1 MAMDVEKT
9 MEFILEKTAHTAAML
24 EQAKAQ
30 AEQTKVQADE
40 HLARHDRQIAQ
51 INEILRRAV
60 RLAVQE
66 ARAERKRR
74 READE
79 RLDRRMDQLASAQL
93 LSGEKLQRLGDNI
106 DRLVDDLRCAG
117 GNGHPV

>member
-1 MAMDVEKT
+1 MDVEKA
-9 MEFILEKTAHTAAML
+9 MEFILEQSAQIHAM
-24 EQAKAQ
+24 QMKA
-30 AEQTKVQADE
+30 EE
-40 HLARHDRQIAQ
+40 HLARHDGDIAK
-51 INEILRRAV
+51 INTILRRAV

-79 RLDRRMDQLASAQL
+79 RLDLKMDQIASAQL
-93 LSGEKLQRLGDNI
+93 LSEEKLRRLEDKI
-106 DRLVDDLRCAG
+106 DRFVDGMQRPG

>member
-1 MAMDVEKT
+1 MDVEKT
-9 MEFILEKTAHTAAML
+9 IEFILEQQAQIYAMQVKAEAL
-24 EQAKAQ
+24 LAK
-30 AEQTKVQADE
+30 
-40 HLARHDRQIAQ
+40 HDGDIVK

-79 RLDRRMDQLASAQL
+79 RIDLKMDQIASAHL
-93 LSGEKLQRLGDNI
+93 LSEEKLQRLEDKI
-106 DRLVDDLRCAG
+106 DRLVDDMRRPG
-117 GNGHPV
+117 GNGQPV

>member
-1 MAMDVEKT
+1 
-9 MEFILEKTAHTAAML
+9 MEFIREQTAQMNARHAQWEA
-24 EQAKAQ
+24 EAQ
-30 AEQTKVQADE
+30 A
-40 HLARHDRQIAQ
+40 HLARHDGDIAK

-79 RLDRRMDQLASAQL
+79 RLDLKIDQIASAHL
-93 LSGEKLQRLGDNI
+93 LNEEMIKKLGEKM
-106 DRLVDDLRCAG
+106 DRFVDDMRHPG
-117 GNGHPV
+117 GNGHPQ

>member
-1 MAMDVEKT
+1 MDIEKA
-9 MEFILEKTAHTAAML
+9 MEFILEQ
-24 EQAKAQ
+24 QAQIHIMQMKA
-30 AEQTKVQADE
+30 EE
-40 HLARHDRQIAQ
+40 HLARHDGDIAK

-79 RLDRRMDQLASAQL
+79 RLDFKMDQLASSQL
-93 LSGEKLQRLGDNI
+93 LTEEKLRMLGDKI
-106 DRLVDDLRCAG
+106 DRFVDGMQHSG
-117 GNGHPV
+117 GNGHPL